1 MAELSL
7 RERLQPALLD
17 RLVDDERLL
26 TIYEFTFERGDL
38 SRLRISDRDIAEI
51 IAAQGLTPAGR
62 EGSAVAPESNPD
74 VLRLRFSA
82 PVGRM
87 GLSPLKELLL
97 KPPGAPQGVKLESF
111 CDIEAYNVL
120 NDNAESADRRYV
132 NMRRLRE
139 HVCRDLAILLNS
151 TNLEASV
158 DLSALPYVQRSVVN
172 YGIPSL
178 AGQSVSSMNLSKTAR
193 AIEDAIRTFEPR
205 LVKVRVTPDTDREA
219 GDEHE
224 ISFRIDAEL
233 WGQPAPQQLVLRTH
247 INTES
252 GDVRVSDSGMK

>member
-38 SRLRISDRDIAEI
+38 SRLRIPDRDIAEI

-62 EGSAVAPESNPD
+62 EGSPVAENSPD

-111 CDIEAYNVL
+111 CDIEAHNVL
-120 NDNAESADRRYV
+120 NDNAESAERRYV

-139 HVCRDLAILLNS
+139 HVCRDLAVLLNS

-158 DLSALPYVQRSVVN
+158 DLGALPYVQRSVVN

-178 AGQSVSSMNLSKTAR
+178 AGQSVSSMNLQKTAR

-205 LVKVRVTPDTDREA
+205 LVKVRVTPDTDREV

-252 GDVRVSDSGMK
+252 GDVRVSDSSMK